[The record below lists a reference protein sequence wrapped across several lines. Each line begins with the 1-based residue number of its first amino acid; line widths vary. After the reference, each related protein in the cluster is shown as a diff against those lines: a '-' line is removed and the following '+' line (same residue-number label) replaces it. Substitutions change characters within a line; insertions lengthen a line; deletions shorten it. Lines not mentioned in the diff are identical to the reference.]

1 VLIGSVSAVQE
12 RSPEMFFS
20 NSLSLFVEDVLGLT
34 RLYLR
39 KIPDGTVIWTS
50 PSRST
55 YVTKPGSALWFPSL
69 RSRPVSWIR
78 RHEPALDHGQRD
90 RLAGVLGAR
99 EHVERDELGAV

>member
-1 VLIGSVSAVQE
+1 
-12 RSPEMFFS
+12 MFFS

-55 YVTKPGSALWFPSL
+55 YVTKPGSALWFPSPKL
-69 RSRPVSWIR
+69 RQ
-78 RHEPALDHGQRD
+78 LNG
-90 RLAGVLGAR
+90 
-99 EHVERDELGAV
+99 